1 MLERLRSLPA
11 GLLLTAALCLPGLG
25 GCLDGG
31 TEIPN
36 ELHGRVYTPSGTP
49 AAFAEVTLYDVD
61 YTPGQSEARGKVQV
75 RADSSGWYRF
85 KKIRNGAY
93 NVVASGGDV
102 LAYVDSLVLRGG
114 RILERS
120 DTLREAG
127 AIVGTVKLQPQ
138 HDPRNAIVQI
148 LGTDY
153 YENVSES
160 GRFVLDELPPGV
172 YRLRVFTQLPDYVPL
187 FRRVTVRAGAVD
199 TLGEPL
205 EPFYSGVPVV
215 QGLKAA
221 PDSTGR
227 VRLSWN
233 KSPYPKTESYLI
245 YRDPVGAT
253 TLSTTPYRRVQDTV
267 FHDTLYAV
275 NPRPGQLAYL
285 DSNVVAYTYRVRIL
299 DNSDNIGGVLGSVTT
314 TSVAPARSYVTNRW
328 RRATENAAFFDN
340 STNVANIVKAVVF
353 QNKLAVFHAW
363 KRELWLSSD
372 GAAWEKA
379 SNLPIPAGTLI
390 AAAVNYKGTLWV
402 LTSTDTRNGLWASN
416 DGVNWLKTADSL
428 PLPTRTEVRFL
439 EFQDRMWLIGGSFVE
454 FYLNGPQVNF
464 SKIHSSTDGVTWT
477 DAAPDGGFMGSGFQA
492 AAVFDGKLWL
502 SGGNAA
508 GSGGYYYPQ
517 AQPLTYLASSPNGKQ
532 WTSPAR
538 ASHPFDWMPRAGHG
552 LLAHAGSLWAVSG
565 RTRQGYV
572 STSEVWRSS
581 DGASW
586 NLVDA
591 NAPFSARSEP
601 GVLSLDGKLWV
612 IGGFQA
618 GNSGLWLPD
627 VWYMQE

>member
-1 MLERLRSLPA
+1 MIERLRSFRAA
-11 GLLLTAALCLPGLG
+11 GLLLAAALLPCLG

-36 ELHGRVYTPSGTP
+36 ELRGRVYTPSGTP

-61 YTPGQSEARGKVQV
+61 YTPGQTEARGKVQV

-102 LAYVDSLVLRGG
+102 LAYADSIVLRGG
-114 RILERS
+114 RVLERS

-127 AIVGTVKLQPQ
+127 AIAGTVKLQPQ

-160 GRFVLDELPPGV
+160 GRFVLDDLPPGV

-199 TLGEPL
+199 TLAEPL

-215 QGLKAA
+215 QGLKAT
-221 PDSTGR
+221 PDSTG
-227 VRLSWN
+227 VIRLSWN
-233 KSPYPKTESYLI
+233 KSAYSKTESYLI
-245 YRDPVGAT
+245 YRDPVGST

-267 FHDTLYAV
+267 FNDTLYAV
-275 NPRPGQLAYL
+275 NPRSGQFAYL

-314 TSVAPARSYVTNRW
+314 TSVAPARSYVSNRW
-328 RRATENAAFFDN
+328 RRATESAAFFEN
-340 STNVANIVKAVVF
+340 STNVANIVKGVVF
-353 QNKLAVFHAW
+353 QNKLAIFHAW

-372 GAAWEKA
+372 GATWEKA

-402 LTSTDTRNGLWASN
+402 MTSTNTKNGLWASN

-428 PLPTRTEVRFL
+428 PLPTRTEARLL
-439 EFQDRMWLIGGSFVE
+439 EFQDRMWLIGGSFE
-454 FYLNGPQVNF
+454 EYYHNGPQLNI
-464 SKIHSSTDGVTWT
+464 SRIHSSTDGVTWT
-477 DAAPDGGFMGSGFQA
+477 DAAPEGAFTGMGYQA
-492 AAVFDGKLWL
+492 GAVFADRLWL
-502 SGGNAA
+502 SGGNAD
-508 GSGGYYYPQ
+508 GHRGYNLGD
-517 AQPLTYLASSPNGKQ
+517 ALPLTHLASSPNGKQ
-532 WTSPAR
+532 WVSAAR

-552 LLAHAGSLWAVSG
+552 LLAHAGDLWAVAG
-565 RTRQGYV
+565 RTRVGLV
-572 STSEVWRSS
+572 ATSEVWRST
-581 DGASW
+581 DGNSW

-591 NAPFSARSEP
+591 NAPFAPRSEP
-601 GVLSLDGKLWV
+601 AVLSLNGRLWV
-612 IGGFQA
+612 IGGFQS
-618 GNSGLWLPD
+618 GHGGLWLSD